1 MTVTPRRLSSR
12 GWWLKRVRDSSGLE
26 AVCVG
31 VTSDGPVAGP
41 TIMWSGPT
49 LEGKLFYPRRFA
61 RMDGEIVRFHI
72 DVNQSKKQSMHKSIS
87 NSRK

>member
-26 AVCVG
+26 AVCEG

-41 TIMWSGPT
+41 TIMSSGHT
-49 LEGKLFYPRRFA
+49 LEGELFDPRSFRRREKLALAF
-61 RMDGEIVRFHI
+61 
-72 DVNQSKKQSMHKSIS
+72 SKLQYTEHV
-87 NSRK
+87 